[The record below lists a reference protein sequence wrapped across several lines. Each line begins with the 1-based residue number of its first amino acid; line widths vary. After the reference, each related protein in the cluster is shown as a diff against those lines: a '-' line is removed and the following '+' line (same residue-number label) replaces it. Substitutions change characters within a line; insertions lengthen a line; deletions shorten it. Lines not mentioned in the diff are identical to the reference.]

1 MTSTSTWQQAAPP
14 AASPDDIA
22 VFGAGE
28 IAYALSL
35 CSESAR
41 ARASRFLQVEPGFV
55 TAQIAALGA
64 SSLLARGELALDGDA
79 LVPSGGIRLLI
90 GVLQNAVRFTEIAM
104 VNASGPEAALYVQ
117 SSELSLLL
125 QPGSMSTWAMVVK
138 APEAE
143 DSALLKQ
150 VIDDNARRH
159 PEGVAYFG
167 TELVDVESS
176 GSASA
181 GASTDNLFVR
191 PAGAFTWDVADVR
204 AADGER
210 MVQERSENTS
220 TAAFV
225 ERLAAFVRLPAR

>member
-1 MTSTSTWQQAAPP
+1 MTSTSTWQHAAPP

-28 IAYALSL
+28 VAYALSL
-35 CSESAR
+35 CGEEAR

-55 TAQIAALGA
+55 TPQIAALGA
-64 SSLLARGELALDGDA
+64 SSLIARGELTVDLDA

-104 VNASGPEAALYVQ
+104 VNESGPEAALYVQ
-117 SSELSLLL
+117 SAELSLLL
-125 QPGSMSTWAMVVK
+125 QPGSMSTWSMVVK
-138 APEAE
+138 APEAP

-167 TELVDVESS
+167 TELVGE
-176 GSASA
+176 GPTGAGFAAPSAN
-181 GASTDNLFVR
+181 NLFVR
-191 PAGAFTWDVADVR
+191 PSGVFAWDVADVR
-204 AADGER
+204 ATDGDR
-210 MVQERSENTS
+210 VLQERTENTS
-220 TAAFV
+220 TAALI
-225 ERLAAFVRLPAR
+225 ERLSDFVRLPAR